1 MKQKL
6 KTVIKK
12 YTDLSMPNQMRE
24 FKTVCMSKKKWKV
37 SDTITI
43 LIFFNQYFRYLNPII
58 V

>member
-12 YTDLSMPNQMRE
+12 STQIYQCLTNTMRE

-37 SDTITI
+37 K
-43 LIFFNQYFRYLNPII
+43 RK
-58 V
+58 